1 MTAARTAKKLKNE
14 SKVTESLPTIS
25 ESSRESSSRNKRPNC
40 DFYHSL
46 ETPEKEEKSGGDET
60 YGQLELD
67 FAPPQT
73 YWASLFC
80 QHRLP
85 LRPRDKEREKLPSS
99 VLWEIKSP
107 SCCFCVS
114 DIRRKYQRNISIQK
128 SLSGRWHNHF
138 SSQSFFFQPC
148 SRFFTQVN
156 YFLLPGLAWPSSL

>member
-67 FAPPQT
+67 FAP
-73 YWASLFC
+73 L
-80 QHRLP
+80 
-85 LRPRDKEREKLPSS
+85 LRHIGPHFFVNIVFLAVRGIKREREREEKTSS
-99 VLWEIKSP
+99 ASP
-107 SCCFCVS
+107 LG
-114 DIRRKYQRNISIQK
+114 NQK
-128 SLSGRWHNHF
+128 SK
-138 SSQSFFFQPC
+138 
-148 SRFFTQVN
+148 
-156 YFLLPGLAWPSSL
+156 LLLLCIRYPEEISEKYLYPKEPQRPMA